1 MSAFGD
7 AYKAIESVILLR
19 SRVEGLER
27 SLDKLIEEVK
37 QDGRDLLDHERRLI
51 RIETMIEMSG
61 RSPEPPRLGA

>member
-19 SRVEGLER
+19 SRIEALER
-27 SLDKLIEEVK
+27 ALDKLVDEVK

-51 RIETMIEMSG
+51 RIETMIEMLG
-61 RSPEPPRLGA
+61 RGGLRPRIEG